1 MSTSSSLPPAMTG
14 STAGTTA
21 STGVGHLLAD
31 LPARADAN
39 APERFDAL
47 VTRPGV
53 RIERI
58 VSTGQ
63 ASPPGFWY
71 DQPQHEWVAVLT
83 GAAGLAFEDAP
94 DQVVTLRSGDCLEIA
109 AHRRH
114 RVAWTAAGEV
124 TVWLAVFYD

>member
-1 MSTSSSLPPAMTG
+1 MNLFEPVLPPA
-14 STAGTTA
+14 AA
-21 STGVGHLLAD
+21 EELV
-31 LPARADAN
+31 
-39 APERFDAL
+39 EAL

-71 DQPQHEWVAVLT
+71 DQPETEFVALLR
-83 GAAGLAFEDAP
+83 GGAGLRFADEATDRVLSP
-94 DQVVTLRSGDCLEIA
+94 GDWLVIA

-114 RVAWTAAGEV
+114 RVTWTAADTP
-124 TVWLAVFYD
+124 TVWLAVFYPEATDGSPPVPGPTPAPPAAGGTGS